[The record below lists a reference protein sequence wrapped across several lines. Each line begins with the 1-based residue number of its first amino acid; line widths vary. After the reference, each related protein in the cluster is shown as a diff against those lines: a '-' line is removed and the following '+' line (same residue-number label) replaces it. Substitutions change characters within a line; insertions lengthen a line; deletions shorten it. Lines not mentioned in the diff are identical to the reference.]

1 MNLIANFQGGNHN
14 VKKSTAILKW
24 SKKLKLR
31 ISGMKEGM
39 SLEIPQIFKSN
50 KIILK
55 VVKNSMGI
63 NQTTQITWLI
73 S

>member
-1 MNLIANFQGGNHN
+1 
-14 VKKSTAILKW
+14 
-24 SKKLKLR
+24 
-31 ISGMKEGM
+31 MKEGK

-63 NQTTQITWLI
+63 NQTT
-73 S
+73 

>member
-14 VKKSTAILKW
+14 VKKSIAIPKQ

-31 ISGMKEGM
+31 LSGMKEGM
-39 SLEIPQIFKSN
+39 TLEIPQIFKSN

-55 VVKNSMGI
+55 VVKNSMGR
-63 NQTTQITWLI
+63 NPTTQIKWLN